1 MNDCPGIFSIF
12 ASLLFILPLF
22 VVYLSQK
29 KTKMRFDKKEKAA
42 LEYALRDFKGKVLL
56 FGSRLDDSAKG
67 GDIDIMVIPDEKVN
81 SLKLSIEIQKRFF
94 YRCEQKLDV
103 IVYREDNL
111 FCREVIKHGKRL
123 DIHSIE

>member
-1 MNDCPGIFSIF
+1 
-12 ASLLFILPLF
+12 
-22 VVYLSQK
+22 
-29 KTKMRFDKKEKAA
+29 MRFDKKEKAA

>member
-1 MNDCPGIFSIF
+1 
-12 ASLLFILPLF
+12 
-22 VVYLSQK
+22 
-29 KTKMRFDKKEKAA
+29 MRFDKKEKAA
-42 LEYALRDFKGKVLL
+42 LKYALQDFKGNVLL

-67 GDIDIMVIPDEKVN
+67 GDIDIMVIPDEKIN

-123 DIHSIE
+123 NIQSIE